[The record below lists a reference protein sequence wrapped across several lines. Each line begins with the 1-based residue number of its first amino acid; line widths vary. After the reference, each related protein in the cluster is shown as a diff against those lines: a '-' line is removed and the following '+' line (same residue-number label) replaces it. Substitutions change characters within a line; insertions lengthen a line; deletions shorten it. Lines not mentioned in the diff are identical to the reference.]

1 MTSTLRFLASV
12 PLLMALALQTAQAQ
26 PMGPPGST
34 YPLAPYQVLA
44 MVRSNGFEPLSR
56 PLRRG
61 AVYWLQAI
69 SRRGQD
75 VALTVDAVSGR
86 ILSVARHCRSKR
98 RRECHGAWFSSHSP
112 RMLRSR
118 QSELRSWRRER
129 RLEA

>member
-61 AVYWLQAI
+61 AANRIACPRKEPIPNAESYSRAI
-69 SRRGQD
+69 
-75 VALTVDAVSGR
+75 V
-86 ILSVARHCRSKR
+86 
-98 RRECHGAWFSSHSP
+98 
-112 RMLRSR
+112 
-118 QSELRSWRRER
+118 
-129 RLEA
+129 